1 MTNAFFLQPPRK
13 ADESLISGWLFFRYL
28 AIGGYVGAATVG
40 SAAWWF
46 MYSPNGPQ
54 MNYYQVVS
62 FDKNLHRLYSELFE
76 DLNNYSLINIHYL
89 HNIDSPLGM
98 YWRWK

>member
-1 MTNAFFLQPPRK
+1 MIIILQPPRK

-46 MYSPNGPQ
+46 LYSPNGPQ
-54 MNYYQVVS
+54 MNYYQLVIIQKLIR
-62 FDKNLHRLYSELFE
+62 FDTES
-76 DLNNYSLINIHYL
+76 
-89 HNIDSPLGM
+89 
-98 YWRWK
+98 

>member
-1 MTNAFFLQPPRK
+1 
-13 ADESLISGWLFFRYL
+13 L

-62 FDKNLHRLYSELFE
+62 FGKKNAFFIFR
-76 DLNNYSLINIHYL
+76 II
-89 HNIDSPLGM
+89 
-98 YWRWK
+98 